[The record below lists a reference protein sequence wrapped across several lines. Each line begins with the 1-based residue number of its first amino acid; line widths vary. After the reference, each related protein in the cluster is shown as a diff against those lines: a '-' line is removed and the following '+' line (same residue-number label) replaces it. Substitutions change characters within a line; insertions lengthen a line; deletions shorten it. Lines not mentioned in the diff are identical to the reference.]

1 MSYLPRRIY
10 GLETEFGVLNVDNR
24 LSAEEIA
31 RYLFRSVVAWGRT
44 SNVFLTNGARLYLDV
59 GSHPEYATAECDSVA
74 QLLVHD
80 RAGEVI
86 MTELAAQAERHLLDE
101 GTSTRIHL
109 FKNNVDSYGH
119 SYGCHENYLVRRTG
133 DFARYADVLIPFL
146 VSRTLLCGAGHL
158 DTDTGQFQLSQR
170 ADHMWEAVSSATTRS
185 RPMINTRDE
194 PHADPERYR
203 RLHVI
208 VGDSTMAEPTTAL
221 KVGSCEFVLRL
232 VESERA
238 LRDFSLE
245 NPVRALRQISADPT
259 GRTPVTLANGRTI
272 TALDLQQEFL
282 AAVLAHHA
290 EDGEVDSALKRV
302 LELWERSLTAIAH
315 DDVAMVDMELDWVI
329 KQRILQR
336 YADRHQLAWD
346 DPRMAQLA
354 LAYHDIAPTRGLH
367 RLLESGGAALRWTTS
382 EEVTTATT
390 NPPATTRAQLR
401 GQFITAAQESGI
413 SYTVDWTN
421 LRITEGP
428 HTRTVI
434 CKDPFAASDERVD
447 RLIAAISGE
456 SSVG

>member
-44 SNVFLTNGARLYLDV
+44 SNVFLTNGSRLYLDV

-80 RAGEVI
+80 RAGEAI
-86 MTELAAQAERHLLDE
+86 MHELAVQAERHLVDE

-146 VSRTLLCGAGHL
+146 VSRTLLCGAGHI
-158 DTDTGQFQLSQR
+158 DTETGGFQLSQR

-221 KVGSCEFVLRL
+221 KVGSCELVLRL
-232 VESERA
+232 VESAWA

-282 AAVLAHHA
+282 TAVLAQQDHMA
-290 EDGEVDSALKRV
+290 VSDPTLQRV
-302 LELWERSLTAIAH
+302 VELWERALHAIGN
-315 DDVAMVDMELDWVI
+315 DQLDLVDMELDWVI
-329 KQRILQR
+329 KQRLLLR

-346 DPRMAQLA
+346 DPRIAQLA

-367 RLLESGGAALRWTTS
+367 RLLESGGAAVRWTTPA
-382 EEVTTATT
+382 EVMTATT
-390 NPPATTRAQLR
+390 TPPATTRARLR
-401 GQFITAAQESGI
+401 GRFITAAQEFDI

-421 LRITEGP
+421 LRVTEGP

-447 RLIAAISGE
+447 RLIEAISGD
-456 SSVG
+456 STVG